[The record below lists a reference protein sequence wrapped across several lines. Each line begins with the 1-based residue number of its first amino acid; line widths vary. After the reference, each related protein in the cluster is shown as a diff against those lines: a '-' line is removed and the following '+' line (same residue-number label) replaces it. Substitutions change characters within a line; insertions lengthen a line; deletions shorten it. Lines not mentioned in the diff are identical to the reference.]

1 MGALFFL
8 QILAAIVVA
17 YLPFAGWMS
26 VPWTGDQKVY
36 LSTAIEMRQ
45 QHSVLIPYLFGEP
58 SYYKP
63 PLQYWSTLVGMKVF
77 GYSLWGAF
85 LPSIAVTLL
94 AAIAL
99 WSVASRVLP
108 KSEGGPNPSAARAAI
123 WFIGSIGTAT
133 FGMAAQM
140 EIYLVAVSL
149 VAWAFAL
156 AYLDRPP
163 RDRLSNPWALY
174 AAFATVGVLAW
185 VKSPLYSVLWV
196 VGYLILLVSR
206 REWREFRSLHF
217 YVAGMFGT
225 VVGASWYLAALGLDY
240 DRFVSDY
247 ILRETINKRGGNG
260 GAPGEL
266 WLALLGFCLP
276 FTLLTAT
283 GIGTLVARAH
293 RRLLG
298 FILAATLPAAIFFTL
313 YPYRVT
319 TYLFVLAPFCAI
331 LAAFVEAT
339 HEKLAAALQRVTAV
353 ALSAAVAYLVWLGLR
368 IGMASGLSLVGV
380 TLLGVLACAAGV
392 RAILR
397 PRFLPWAAIVL
408 VAWLHAVAVTLGE
421 RDLAGLRDFVTSNP
435 HRQVAMFDDD
445 RNIWHEVGLVSV
457 ALKRPVARLSE
468 VESVLDALDSGHAVV
483 VTEEQAARL
492 IPEVHALLD
501 SEEDGRQVVSTPW
514 KRLEQRRHL
523 PVLELLRAARK
534 LELDRTFQ
542 ILTLPPPGDWIM
554 PEGGV

>member
-8 QILAAIVVA
+8 QILAAIAVA

-36 LSTAIEMRQ
+36 LSTAIEMQ
-45 QHSVLIPYLFGEP
+45 QQQSVLIPYLFGEP

-85 LPSIAVTLL
+85 LPSVAVTLL

-108 KSEGGPNPSAARAAI
+108 KSEDGPSHSAARAAI

-140 EIYLVAVSL
+140 EIYLVALSL
-149 VAWAFAL
+149 LAWAFAL
-156 AYLDRPP
+156 AYLDRTP
-163 RDRLSNPWALY
+163 RERLRNPWSLY
-174 AAFATVGVLAW
+174 AAFASVGVLAW

-196 VGYLILLVSR
+196 FGYLILLVSR

-225 VVGASWYLAALGLDY
+225 VVGASWYLAVLGLDY

-247 ILRETINKRGGNG
+247 IMRETISKRGGNG
-260 GAPGEL
+260 GTPGEL

-276 FTLLTAT
+276 FTLLALAGMAT
-283 GIGTLVARAH
+283 VIDRAH

-298 FILAATLPAAIFFTL
+298 FIIAAALPASVFFTV
-313 YPYRVT
+313 YPYRVS
-319 TYLFVLAPFCAI
+319 TYLYVLVPVGAV
-331 LAAFVEAT
+331 LAAFLESTRGA
-339 HEKLAAALQRVTAV
+339 LASVLKRVTAGV
-353 ALSAAVAYLVWLGLR
+353 LSVVVAYLVWLGLR
-368 IGMASGLSLVGV
+368 IGVSSGIALVGI

-392 RAILR
+392 RAIFR
-397 PRFLPWAAIVL
+397 PRFLPWATIAL

-421 RDLAGLRDFVTSNP
+421 RDLAGLRDFVASNP
-435 HRQVAMFDDD
+435 HRQVAMFDEEA
-445 RNIWHEVGLVSV
+445 NIWHEVGLISV
-457 ALKRPVARLSE
+457 ALRRPVARLSE

-483 VTEEQAARL
+483 VTEEQAAKL
-492 IPEVHALLD
+492 IPEVHELLD

-514 KRLEQRRHL
+514 SRLEQRRHL
-523 PVLELLRAARK
+523 PVQELLRAGRK
-534 LELDRTFQ
+534 LELGRTFQ